1 MTFLIPL
8 HWWVWDS
15 LPCFWTLLTTHLQAE
30 KCLCSPPVTGE
41 QFLPPHNA
49 AVCIFADVFPQKH
62 AGMNHYWNN
71 LLPVSAWMPSH
82 DALML
87 CLSSYKNYLWPK
99 CDLLNQ
105 NTYSWNQSSSMLMQV
120 ETLMIFQSHVEYS
133 KAGTEG
139 KELTLINIWSCKIKA
154 TVKLILQDN

>member
-1 MTFLIPL
+1 MVYGLRNITIFGPKENIPL
-8 HWWVWDS
+8 NVSKFPSSSNILCTKWYSWNYSSCLLFPDLS
-15 LPCFWTLLTTHLQAE
+15 TL
-30 KCLCSPPVTGE
+30 
-41 QFLPPHNA
+41 
-49 AVCIFADVFPQKH
+49 
-62 AGMNHYWNN
+62 
-71 LLPVSAWMPSH
+71 PSH

-120 ETLMIFQSHVEYS
+120 ETLIIFQSHVEYS
-133 KAGTEG
+133 KAETEG
-139 KELTLINIWSCKIKA
+139 KELTLINIWSSKIKA

>member
-1 MTFLIPL
+1 MTFLVLFNGRVYNFLSMLRASP
-8 HWWVWDS
+8 
-15 LPCFWTLLTTHLQAE
+15 TTYWKPE
-30 KCLCSPPVTGE
+30 KCLCRLPVTGE
-41 QFLPPHNA
+41 WFSPLNNA
-49 AVCIFADVFPQKH
+49 VVCIFADVSPQKH
-62 AGMNHYWNN
+62 VGMNHYWNN
-71 LLPVSAWMPSH
+71 LLSVTAWMPSH

-105 NTYSWNQSSSMLMQV
+105 NTYSWNQSFSMLMQV
-120 ETLMIFQSHVEYS
+120 ETLIIFQSHVEYS

-139 KELTLINIWSCKIKA
+139 KELTLINIWSSKIKA